1 MERFTGFTNIHY
13 FSGTPI
19 LHKDILEISFLIPP
33 TMSSNVG
40 YVGVRPLT
48 VAIFL
53 KCSEIAI
60 EIEIENQQFDN
71 GQTDIAI
78 C

>member
-1 MERFTGFTNIHY
+1 MAYSCNISKM
-13 FSGTPI
+13 FR
-19 LHKDILEISFLIPP
+19 K
-33 TMSSNVG
+33 
-40 YVGVRPLT
+40 
-48 VAIFL
+48 AINR
-53 KCSEIAI
+53 IAT